1 MSKLAKHTIRVALYY
16 VVMWVAILLLMSL
29 FPSCTTTKYVPIE
42 TVRIDTLH
50 HTAIRVDSIKQTD
63 SIHIKEYMRGDTTY
77 IDRTKYVYRDR
88 VHNVTDTVMQT
99 KIEEKQVP
107 YPVEKKLSK
116 WEQFKIDMGEVMI
129 GVIAAL
135 AIAFVIWWIV
145 LKKRKK

>member
-16 VVMWVAILLLMSL
+16 IVMWVAILLLMWL

-50 HTAIRVDSIKQTD
+50 HTTIRVDSIKQTD
-63 SIHIKEYMRGDTTY
+63 SICIKEYMRGDTTY

-88 VHNVTDTVMQT
+88 VHNVIDTVMQT

-116 WEQFKIDMGEVMI
+116 WEQIKIDMGEVMI
-129 GVIAAL
+129 GVIAV
-135 AIAFVIWWIV
+135 IITAFAVWWII
-145 LKKRKK
+145 LKRRNK